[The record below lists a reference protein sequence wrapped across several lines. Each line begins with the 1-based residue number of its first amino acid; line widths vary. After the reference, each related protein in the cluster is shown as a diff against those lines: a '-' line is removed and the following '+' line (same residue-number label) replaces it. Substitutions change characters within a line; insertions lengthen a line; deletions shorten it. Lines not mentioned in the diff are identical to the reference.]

1 MPLINLRG
9 LGKNYRVRVKCTNC
23 GEIQEL
29 SIPKGNT
36 VDNYMKDERA
46 ICSFCGCNTLEIK
59 KGDKMNMKPGD
70 NYEAR
75 R

>member
-9 LGKNYRVRVKCTNC
+9 LGKNYRIKVRCSNC

-36 VDNYMKDERA
+36 VDVYMKDERA
-46 ICSFCGCNTLEIK
+46 ICSLCGCNTLILK
-59 KGDKMNMKPGD
+59 KGDKNENKTP
-70 NYEAR
+70 
-75 R
+75 

>member
-9 LGKNYRVRVKCTNC
+9 LGKNYRVRVKCNNC

-29 SIPKGNT
+29 SIPKGET

-46 ICSFCGCNTLEIK
+46 ICTLCGCNTLELK
-59 KGDKMNMKPGD
+59 RGDKNETIKT
-70 NYEAR
+70 
-75 R
+75 